1 MKKNYKTIGVITLLV
16 AVSIFLLCTYLMGGN
31 KELKKNDN
39 TEIFVEEEGTEI
51 LGQEIPKNEKNK
63 IVVEI
68 KGEVAK
74 PDVYWLDEDS
84 IVQDLLTLAGG
95 ITNEADISGIN
106 RAEKLNN
113 HDVLVVPNKN
123 SKENNNSSENK
134 DILRNDLVNINKAT
148 TDELQTLTGIG
159 PSKATEIISYREKNG
174 EFKKVE
180 DIKNV
185 KGIGESCFEKIKD
198 KIRI

>member
-1 MKKNYKTIGVITLLV
+1 M
-16 AVSIFLLCTYLMGGN
+16 
-31 KELKKNDN
+31 
-39 TEIFVEEEGTEI
+39 EEEGTEI

-123 SKENNNSSENK
+123 SKESNNSSENK

-159 PSKATEIISYREKNG
+159 PSKAAEIISYREKNG

>member
-1 MKKNYKTIGVITLLV
+1 MKKNYKSIGIITIFIAIGV
-16 AVSIFLLCTYLMGGN
+16 FLLSKYLMGGRN
-31 KELKKNDN
+31 ELEKNDKE
-39 TEIFVEEEGTEI
+39 EIFVEEQNQDGGVSQTS
-51 LGQEIPKNEKNK
+51 QKEKNK

-68 KGEVAK
+68 KGEVSK
-74 PDVYWLDEDS
+74 PDVYWLEEDS

-95 ITNEADISGIN
+95 LTSEADITSIN

-113 HDVLVVPNKN
+113 HDVLIVPNKN
-123 SKENNNSSENK
+123 SNEGNNLRNNN
-134 DILRNDLVNINKAT
+134 DISRNDLVNINKAT
-148 TDELQTLTGIG
+148 EEELKALNGIG
-159 PSKATEIISYREKNG
+159 ASKATAIISYREKNG
-174 EFKKVE
+174 EFKKIE

>member
-1 MKKNYKTIGVITLLV
+1 M
-16 AVSIFLLCTYLMGGN
+16 
-31 KELKKNDN
+31 
-39 TEIFVEEEGTEI
+39 
-51 LGQEIPKNEKNK
+51 
-63 IVVEI
+63 
-68 KGEVAK
+68 
-74 PDVYWLDEDS
+74 
-84 IVQDLLTLAGG
+84 AGG
-95 ITNEADISGIN
+95 ITNEADSSGIN

-123 SKENNNSSENK
+123 SKESNNSSENK
-134 DILRNDLVNINKAT
+134 DISRNDLVNINKAT

-159 PSKATEIISYREKNG
+159 PSKAAEIISYREKNG

-180 DIKNV
+180 DIRNV

>member
-1 MKKNYKTIGVITLLV
+1 MIKKYKTIGVITIL
-16 AVSIFLLCTYLMGGN
+16 SIIGAFMLGKYLMGGSN
-31 KELKKNDN
+31 ELKKNDKE
-39 TEIFVEEEGTEI
+39 EIFIEEDTNEI
-51 LGQEIPKNEKNK
+51 ANSNSSNSQKNK

-68 KGEVAK
+68 KGEVVK
-74 PDVYWLDEDS
+74 PDVYWLEEDS

-95 ITNEADISGIN
+95 LTGEADITSIN

-123 SKENNNSSENK
+123 SNEGNNLRNNN
-134 DILRNDLVNINKAT
+134 DISRKDLVNINKANEE
-148 TDELQTLTGIG
+148 ELKTLNGIG
-159 PSKATEIISYREKNG
+159 ASKATAIISYREKNG
-174 EFKKVE
+174 EFKNIE

>member
-1 MKKNYKTIGVITLLV
+1 MKMKYKTIGVIT
-16 AVSIFLLCTYLMGGN
+16 IFMIIGVFILGKYLMGGIN
-31 KELKKNDN
+31 ELKKNDKE
-39 TEIFVEEEGTEI
+39 EIFVDEGTNES
-51 LGQEIPKNEKNK
+51 LANAESNQEKNK

-74 PDVYWLDEDS
+74 PDVYWLEEDS

-95 ITNEADISGIN
+95 LTGEADITSIN

-123 SKENNNSSENK
+123 SNEGNNLRNNN
-134 DILRNDLVNINKAT
+134 DILRNNLVNINKAT
-148 TDELQTLTGIG
+148 EEELKTLNGIG
-159 PSKATEIISYREKNG
+159 ASKATAIISYREKNG
-174 EFKKVE
+174 EFKKIE